1 MVVTYKNIN
10 KIRFPVYELPSG
22 NWQKTDGL
30 LFIDDKIVD
39 DTNMRG
45 DTIGMRRLQTPHHKK
60 LLPIKH
66 QIDSLRGILKTDC
79 KHFIDS
85 HGIPFIYEKSQFCKL
100 KYYRIK
106 TVQQKDTASILK
118 LFGVKQPFIIPRPP
132 GEDMRYAGVLH
143 FGELP
148 WVLYEYSED
157 RREDTRRKV

>member
-1 MVVTYKNIN
+1 MVVTYRSTN

-30 LFIDDKIVD
+30 LFLDGKILDDA
-39 DTNMRG
+39 NMSG
-45 DTIGMRRLQTPHHKK
+45 DTLGMRRLQTPHYKQLHP
-60 LLPIKH
+60 LKH
-66 QIDSLRGILKTDC
+66 QIDNLRGILKTKC

-85 HGIPFIYEKSQFCKL
+85 NGHAFIYEKTEFCKL
-100 KYYRIK
+100 KYYRIDEVK
-106 TVQQKDTASILK
+106 QKETASILK
-118 LFGVKQPFIIPRPP
+118 LVGVKNPFIIPRPP
-132 GEDMRYAGVLH
+132 AEEMRYAGVLH